1 MNNETLQKLQIVAKY
16 LAYVVVAIALFFLS
30 YNFFS
35 KTSYSGYDKV
45 LVNNISK
52 IQKINDRCKD
62 FTTSNSID
70 KEKALKKITAI
81 NSDLT
86 AIKNDLTAN
95 PPTDNSNKNYVN
107 LLKGLDSNILII
119 QQIEAMLNNPSGKDI
134 EKAGRSL
141 ISYKETA
148 NNHYSLISLK
158 NINFSIGRQ
167 LTTTIDNTLNYCL
180 SSNNL
185 KRGTEIKLEQ
195 LNGFITELDEL
206 SKHFENYKIDYYPE
220 ALKARSKEKSYELII
235 SDIDKTITS
244 LNNLRNSLDGM
255 VIPNDGLTLY
265 NEFKTIINTYL
276 DYLNNIKYSIA
287 TENVKNSNENSSED
301 LLESLYITPRKLFSE
316 VEVSY
321 KNFLEKYNKFKDNN

>member
-1 MNNETLQKLQIVAKY
+1 
-16 LAYVVVAIALFFLS
+16 
-30 YNFFS
+30 
-35 KTSYSGYDKV
+35 
-45 LVNNISK
+45 
-52 IQKINDRCKD
+52 
-62 FTTSNSID
+62 
-70 KEKALKKITAI
+70 
-81 NSDLT
+81 
-86 AIKNDLTAN
+86 
-95 PPTDNSNKNYVN
+95 
-107 LLKGLDSNILII
+107 
-119 QQIEAMLNNPSGKDI
+119 MLNNPSGKDI

-148 NNHYSLISLK
+148 NNHYCLISLK

-206 SKHFENYKIDYYPE
+206 SKYFESNKIDYYPE
-220 ALKARSKEKSYELII
+220 ALKGRSKEKSYELII
-235 SDIDKTITS
+235 SDIDKTIAS
-244 LNNLRNSLDGM
+244 LENLKNSLDGM
-255 VIPNDGLTLY
+255 VVPNDGLTLF
-265 NEFKTIINTYL
+265 NEFKTIVNTYK

-287 TENVKNSNENSSED
+287 TENVKNSNGNSSED